1 MDESIW
7 WRHSRPRLAPR
18 LAVTAVAAATVA
30 GLLSLGPMSGRAAA
44 SLTGS
49 ATLKLSGAGRGTLR
63 EGSGGLCT
71 NARGEGV
78 DLIDLVGSIAGFKGA
93 ATWSLVVAS
102 QSTKAGTYKIAPG
115 GGSPGGQLDPMVTHS
130 TPTQSEK
137 AILNSS
143 AGSYTFKGEAGTL
156 DVTFGAGKKA
166 ITVKGSWNCRA

>member
-1 MDESIW
+1 MKEPIW
-7 WRHSRPRLAPR
+7 WRHSRRRSTPRAALA
-18 LAVTAVAAATVA
+18 AVAAATVA
-30 GLLSLGPMSGRAAA
+30 GLSSLGPMSGQAAA

-49 ATLKLSGAGRGTLR
+49 ATLKLSGAGQGTLR

-78 DLIDLVGSIAGFKGA
+78 DLIDLVGSIAGFKKA

-102 QSTKAGTYKIAPG
+102 QSTKAGTYKIAPDG
-115 GGSPGGQLDPMVTHS
+115 DSPGGQLDPMVEHS
-130 TPTQSEK
+130 TPIQSEK

-156 DVTFGAGKKA
+156 DVTFGPGKKA

>member
-18 LAVTAVAAATVA
+18 LAVTEVAAATVA
-30 GLLSLGPMSGRAAA
+30 GFSSLGPMSGRAAA

-49 ATLKLSGAGRGTLR
+49 ATLKLSGAGQGTLR
-63 EGSGGLCT
+63 EGSGGVCT

-78 DLIDLVGSIAGFKGA
+78 DLIDLVGSIAGFKKA

-102 QSTKAGTYKIAPG
+102 QSTKVGTYKIASG
-115 GGSPGGQLDPMVTHS
+115 GDSPGGQLDPMVKHS
-130 TPTQSEK
+130 TFTQSEK
-137 AILNSS
+137 AVLNSS

-156 DVTFGAGKKA
+156 DVTFGTGKKA